1 MRYSTLLLLS
11 IVVLFGV
18 HAVTAHAE
26 RITLSNGTQVEITVV
41 EEECSATDWSGCEHG
56 STQYC
61 TYFFDA
67 NNGNVTF
74 ETVYARKACD
84 TNDDGVYNY
93 CDDYV
98 PHKNGGYT
106 FQDQW
111 HYRMCEV
118 YGHRDFNPV
127 QNRIVDG
134 G

>member
-1 MRYSTLLLLS
+1 MKYGLLLGAAIALY
-11 IVVLFGV
+11 IA
-18 HAVTAHAE
+18 HAGTAHAE
-26 RITLSNGTQVEITVV
+26 RITLSNGITLNVEVV
-41 EEECSATDWSGCEHG
+41 TGECSATDQRGCEFG
-56 STQYC
+56 STEYC
-61 TYFFDA
+61 TYFFDRPDQTI
-67 NNGNVTF
+67 TF
-74 ETVYARKACD
+74 ESVSALRACD

-98 PHKNGGYT
+98 PHKDGGYT

-118 YGHRDFNPV
+118 YGHRDFNPI